1 MGDASSSR
9 RCVAQG
15 RGYKATSSR
24 RRRHP
29 QRLHSAHAGRNPIVG
44 PRRWRRPRRL
54 HSARAGRSPIVG
66 PRSLLVDR
74 AGSCPATAR
83 SFGSIR
89 RIIIAV
95 KSNS

>member
-1 MGDASSSR
+1 MGDISSSR
-9 RCVAQG
+9 RPVAQG
-15 RGYKATSSR
+15 RGTNASKAISSRSR
-24 RRRHP
+24 RR
-29 QRLHSAHAGRNPIVG
+29 SPIVG
-44 PRRWRRPRRL
+44 PRRWRRPWRL

-66 PRSLLVDR
+66 PRSLLVAR
-74 AGSCPATAR
+74 AGSNPATAR

>member
-15 RGYKATSSR
+15 RGNTNTSKATSSR

-29 QRLHSAHAGRNPIVG
+29 QRHHN
-44 PRRWRRPRRL
+44 
-54 HSARAGRSPIVG
+54 ARAGRSPIVG
-66 PRSLLVDR
+66 PRSLLVAR
-74 AGSCPATAR
+74 AGSNPATAR